1 MNSTNDSQIVS
12 VITSHNS
19 RIQCFVA
26 KIFDELKNICK
37 KHNSPLKA
45 INTYISQ
52 LQKPNDSTKTRNIRF
67 KNCAILELI
76 LNKDRI
82 SLSLIYEGSLNEVSK
97 NAYYDIRQ
105 DSETDVI
112 FPHFNIPSTNTKVY
126 EDFNTFLKQLIPG
139 PSPSEISSSNKD
151 YIFYLVRHGEGIHN
165 RYKKQKTLI
174 PGFDFASNVCKLKKK
189 LGEECD
195 INNFDLK
202 DPRLTTVFLDGG
214 STPKLVSPFDT
225 YNTGEEQAKIAG
237 KRLQLFL
244 KYKNIT
250 QISYFFCSQL
260 LRTRETLV
268 NINSELL
275 GFTVPDTI
283 IILPCSSEHN
293 KAGKEGNC
301 DKMLQNISNIISA
314 TENQA
319 YCPNPTLERCVSI
332 QQFKIIWDFF
342 KDPNVKCKDY
352 NMLQYAIK
360 IINNPPQQQYIVN
373 TTEVSIPQAP
383 QEITP
388 GISEQQQQPQQE
400 IIPGIETQQQ
410 ASQEITP
417 IIGEQQQQAPQEIRP
432 IIGEQQQ
439 PQEVYMDAL
448 PVSNASQLQPIPA
461 IEQPHAGEVY
471 KPDKLETMYK
481 DYNTAIINKFN
492 SFLKSNTSLDYRVN
506 PSVNALQNYLNES
519 FSTVL
524 PERMTGGSNGNAPN
538 TIQRIKDEIKS
549 YINKDLEHCVQNKK
563 WVDCSDKCY
572 NFISKLFEL
581 ELGSTIYNL
590 NCIFKSVLNDPENT
604 YIEVEHLSDELTG
617 LWETDKQHINLKI
630 NESSNISQDTHKL
643 IMGFG
648 PSASGKTYIARTI
661 INLLANTNNGF
672 PTKFLSIDGGI
683 YRELSV
689 IYQTIITVTKQYNIA
704 GITNLVSAFS
714 VGQAIKGIKTLFDS
728 NIVKK
733 NICDFL
739 LEQQKQYLRK
749 HNFKE
754 KGVSDKGFI
763 NLYVPETLG
772 ECLTKG
778 KIATLTAS
786 CKPLIKNYRDITRDD
801 ENWVALLIWQHKN
814 GKYID
819 CQFAPKYH
827 CVGCVNSGKSR
838 EETEG
843 KKYSSASYE
852 NSIKYGTD
860 TMKTTKG
867 YKFKIHNTGGNNY
880 MDDTGTLQKS
890 ITIIQD
896 FTEYSND
903 NKEQKNAIKE
913 YIQKNPSFLYIEK
926 DEFIPYCLE
935 QNKQQQQISRG
946 GRKTRRK
953 NNKKRQ
959 KTRRYK

>member
-52 LQKPNDSTKTRNIRF
+52 LQKPNDPTKTRNIRF

-126 EDFNTFLKQLIPG
+126 KDFNTFLKQLLPG
-139 PSPSEISSSNKD
+139 QSPSEISSSNKD

-174 PGFDFASNVCKLKKK
+174 PGFDFASNVCKLKKN
-189 LGEECD
+189 LGEECN
-195 INNFDLK
+195 IKNFDLK

-268 NINSELL
+268 NINSELI

-301 DKMLQNISNIISA
+301 DKMLKNISNIISA

-319 YCPNPTLERCVSI
+319 YCPNPTLERCISN

-342 KDPNVKCKDY
+342 NDPNVKCKDY

-373 TTEVSIPQAP
+373 TTEVSILQPPQD
-383 QEITP
+383 ITL
-388 GISEQQQQPQQE
+388 GISEQQQAQQE

-410 ASQEITP
+410 APQVITP
-417 IIGEQQQQAPQEIRP
+417 GISE
-432 IIGEQQQ
+432 QQ
-439 PQEVYMDAL
+439 PQEVSMDAL

-461 IEQPHAGEVY
+461 IEQQDAEEVY

-524 PERMTGGSNGNAPN
+524 NKNVTGGSNNNNSPD
-538 TIQRIKDEIKS
+538 TFQLIKEKIKS
-549 YINKDLEHCVQNKK
+549 YIKADVEHCVKNKEWK
-563 WVDCSDKCY
+563 DCKDDCQKI
-572 NFISKLFEL
+572 ISQLFDL
-581 ELGSTIYNL
+581 ELGSTMYNL
-590 NCIFKSVLNDPENT
+590 NCIFKSVLNDQDNT
-604 YIEVEHLSDELTG
+604 YIEIKHLGKELTG
-617 LWETDKQHINLKI
+617 VWETDKQHINLKI
-630 NESSNISQDTHKL
+630 NESSNIPQDTHKL

-689 IYQTIITVTKQYNIA
+689 IYQTIITVTKQYNIG
-704 GITNLVSAFS
+704 GITNLVSTFS
-714 VGQAIKGIKTLFDS
+714 ISNVGKGLKTLFDS
-728 NIVKK
+728 NIVKN

-739 LEQQKQYLRK
+739 LR
-749 HNFKE
+749 E
-754 KGVSDKGFI
+754 KDKYHFDKALTYKGFI

-778 KIATLTAS
+778 KLITGTAS
-786 CKPLIKNYRDITRDD
+786 CKPLIKKYRDITGDY

-843 KKYSSASYE
+843 KKYSYASYE

-860 TMKTTKG
+860 TMNTTKG

-903 NKEQKNAIKE
+903 NENQKNAIKE
-913 YIQKNPSFLYIEK
+913 YIQEKNPSFLYIEK
-926 DEFIPYCLE
+926 DKFEEYCIE
-935 QNKQQQQISRG
+935 QNKQQISRG